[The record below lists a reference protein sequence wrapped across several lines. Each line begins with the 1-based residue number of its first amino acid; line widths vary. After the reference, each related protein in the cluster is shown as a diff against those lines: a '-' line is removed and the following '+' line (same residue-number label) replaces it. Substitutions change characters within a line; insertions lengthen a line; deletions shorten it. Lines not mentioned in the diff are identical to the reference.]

1 MSKTPYLARG
11 MAVKKLRAPSTPA
24 SFSEDSSSE
33 EGGDT
38 DMDNDETQMDE
49 DMAQR
54 LPSQRSDVIVL
65 QEESTQVVSRD
76 SSEGEIE
83 TEDIVTQKL
92 YKIDHIHDPSSQLST
107 QETQQTE
114 ELLVDQSQDMFHG
127 GQTLE
132 ASSKK
137 KRRRSHAV
145 VILPEHVERTLGEW
159 LEQEATYFYDKRH
172 PLYRDQKKKRED
184 LQRMGDSFEPPI
196 PPEDL
201 SQWIITARTR

>member
-1 MSKTPYLARG
+1 MSKTPYVARG
-11 MAVKKLRAPSTPA
+11 MAVKKMRAPSTPA
-24 SFSEDSSSE
+24 SFSEDSTSE

-49 DMAQR
+49 DEEVMAQR

-65 QEESTQVVSRD
+65 QEESTQVVGRD

-107 QETQQTE
+107 QETQETE
-114 ELLVDQSQDMFHG
+114 EPLLDPSPDMFHG
-127 GQTLE
+127 GQTV
-132 ASSKK
+132 AAPSKK

-145 VILPEHVERTLGEW
+145 VILPEDVERTLGEW

-172 PLYRDQKKKRED
+172 PLYRDQKKK
-184 LQRMGDSFEPPI
+184 
-196 PPEDL
+196 
-201 SQWIITARTR
+201 